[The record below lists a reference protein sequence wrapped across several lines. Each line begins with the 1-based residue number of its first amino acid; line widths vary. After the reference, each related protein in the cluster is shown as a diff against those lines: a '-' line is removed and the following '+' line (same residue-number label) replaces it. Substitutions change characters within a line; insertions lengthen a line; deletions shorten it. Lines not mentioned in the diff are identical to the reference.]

1 MLVESLVGND
11 LQEIVIKERSSTGI
25 TVITLAVK

>member
-11 LQEIVIKERSSTGI
+11 LQEIVVKECSSTGS